1 MVALGGVL
9 VEPTLVPLLLE
20 SAEERRDAALAAL
33 TPRERQILAEMAE
46 GNSNAAIAQHL
57 FLTKRA
63 VEKHIGAIFA
73 RLGLEDETVVSRRVA
88 AVLLYLGRGRPE

>member
-1 MVALGGVL
+1 
-9 VEPTLVPLLLE
+9 
-20 SAEERRDAALAAL
+20 
-33 TPRERQILAEMAE
+33 MAE

-73 RLGLEDETVVSRRVA
+73 RLQLEDESVISRRVA
-88 AVLLYLGRGRPE
+88 AVLMYLGRGRPSET